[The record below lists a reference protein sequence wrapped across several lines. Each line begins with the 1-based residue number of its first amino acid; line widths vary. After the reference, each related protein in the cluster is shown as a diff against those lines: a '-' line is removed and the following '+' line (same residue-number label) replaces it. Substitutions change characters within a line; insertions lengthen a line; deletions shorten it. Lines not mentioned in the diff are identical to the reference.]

1 MIDLDDP
8 IAVLLAVE
16 RAMRLAG
23 HQVAAYGGLVLAVYG
38 EPRETRD
45 ADLAVVGIDGGVA
58 CAALRIAG
66 LDASLSFDRVR
77 FGGNL
82 VSRVALVGGS
92 ALNTADF
99 VEPRS
104 ARFARSAL
112 ERAPTGKLRDQELRL
127 LSPEDFVLFKVLST
141 RDRDL
146 EDAVSVVRACGEQ
159 FDPKR
164 VEAEARLLS
173 VEIPDH
179 DVTGRLAR
187 VLTV

>member
-16 RAMRLAG
+16 RAMRDAG
-23 HQVAAYGGLVLAVYG
+23 HRVAAYGGLVLAVYG

-45 ADLAVVGIDGGVA
+45 ADLAVVGVDGGMA
-58 CAALRIAG
+58 CAALRAAG

-82 VSRVALVGGS
+82 VSRVALVGGTS
-92 ALNTADF
+92 LNTADF

-104 ARFARSAL
+104 PRFAQGAL
-112 ERAPTGKLRDQELRL
+112 ERATTGTLRDQQLRL
-127 LSPEDFVLFKVLST
+127 LTPEDFVLFKLLST

-146 EDAVSVVRACGEQ
+146 EDAASVIRACGDQ
-159 FDPKR
+159 LDR
-164 VEAEARLLS
+164 DHIDREAGLLAA
-173 VEIPDH
+173 ELPDH
-179 DVTGRLAR
+179 DVAGRFAR
-187 VLTV
+187 IAG